1 MESFREARCR
11 HCRVVFYVC
20 RRCDR
25 GQAYCGEDC
34 QRAGR
39 RAVVDAAKR
48 RYRRDA
54 LVLADERERLR
65 AYRARVR
72 DQGSQE
78 VVFSASVPAAAT
90 SEPIVGVDRGGGESD
105 ASKDVLVDELCST
118 SGEVPCAVCGRRSR
132 FVRFG
137 WLRSARHQR
146 HTIHARAP

>member
-11 HCRVVFYVC
+11 LCWAVFHVC

-25 GQAYCGEDC
+25 GQAYCGETC
-34 QRAGR
+34 R
-39 RAVVDAAKR
+39 RAKR
-48 RYRRDA
+48 RAQVRKAKRDYLRDEA
-54 LVLADERERLR
+54 VREGERERLR
-65 AYRARVR
+65 AYRRRVR

-90 SEPIVGVDRGGGESD
+90 SEPIVGAERGGGEID
-105 ASKDVLVDELCST
+105 ASKDVLVDALRST
-118 SGEVPCAVCGRRSR
+118 SGEVPCAVCGRRAR

-137 WLRSARHQR
+137 WLRRARHQR